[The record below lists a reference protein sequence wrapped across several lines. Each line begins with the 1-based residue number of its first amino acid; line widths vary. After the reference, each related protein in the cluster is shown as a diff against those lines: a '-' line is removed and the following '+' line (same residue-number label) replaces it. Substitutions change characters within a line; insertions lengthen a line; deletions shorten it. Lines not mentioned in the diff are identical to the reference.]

1 MLPGMRRG
9 SSASGGHGPGAG
21 GDAPGAGGDAPGSSG
36 DAPGSSGG
44 APGAGGNAPGAG
56 GGAPGAGSGAPG
68 SSGDQYEPLPGLAG
82 LPAWIWGRLPP
93 AGKVGV
99 ALLPVVAVGL
109 VLALGPGIEQGKEE
123 RASAEAERLERA
135 RAERVERQRR
145 EQQPRFA
152 RGEPAAAS
160 LPARRHLLAEASV
173 AVRRDARAR
182 VQTGALSG
190 PIRRVQCEPYPRTVD
205 RPGAEENPSRRFGRY
220 ACLAV
225 TAAFGATAEHE
236 AGAIGHPYR
245 VRIDF
250 DSGRYAFCKVAGR
263 AGEGSIG
270 QAPVVRVPAACG
282 GA

>member
-1 MLPGMRRG
+1 MRRG
-9 SSASGGHGPGAG
+9 SSPSGGH
-21 GDAPGAGGDAPGSSG
+21 APGSSG
-36 DAPGSSGG
+36 HAPGARDTSS
-44 APGAGGNAPGAG
+44 GAGGNA
-56 GGAPGAGSGAPG
+56 SGV
-68 SSGDQYEPLPGLAG
+68 SGDHYEPLPGLAG

-93 AGKVGV
+93 VGKVGV

-109 VLALGPGIEQGKEE
+109 VLALGPGIERGKEE

-160 LPARRHLLAEASV
+160 LPARRHLLAEATV
-173 AVRRDARAR
+173 TVRRDARAR

-190 PIRRVQCEPYPRTVD
+190 PIRRVQCEPYPRTAV
-205 RPGAEENPSRRFGRY
+205 RRGAEEDPSRRFGWY

-263 AGEGSIG
+263 PGEGSIG